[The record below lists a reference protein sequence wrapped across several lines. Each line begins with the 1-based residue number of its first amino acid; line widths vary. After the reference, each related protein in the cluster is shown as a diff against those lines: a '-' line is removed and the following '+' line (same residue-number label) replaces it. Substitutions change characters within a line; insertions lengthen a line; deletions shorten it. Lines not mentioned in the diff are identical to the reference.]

1 VRRLNPDTNGMAR
14 PLLRHFAES
23 NRLARRCFVTRQASS
38 RSFAFAATVALLLGG
53 ASQRLAALEGP
64 AASAADPKLEA
75 KLVDPEQKAKGQ
87 AATVDVKVTNLQL
100 VDPGSVG
107 EQPSKGQGHLHYQ
120 LDDGPVVATPT
131 SKLSFHGLKPGKH
144 RIMVML
150 AGNDHKPL
158 GPEAKLE
165 VTVPSGN

>member
-1 VRRLNPDTNGMAR
+1 M
-14 PLLRHFAES
+14 LL
-23 NRLARRCFVTRQASS
+23 C
-38 RSFAFAATVALLLGG
+38 G
-53 ASQRLAALEGP
+53 ASQRLAALEDQ
-64 AASAADPKLEA
+64 AAAAGDPKLEA
-75 KLVDPEQKAKGQ
+75 KLVDPEKKAKGQ
-87 AATVDVKVTNLQL
+87 AATVDVKVTNVQL

-165 VTVPSGN
+165 VTVP